1 MTSTL
6 FHSSYT
12 GINNNVERTYP
23 RRLTEENNVDL
34 IDNVPFNLTSSSR
47 RPNEDIL
54 QEHYGISQS
63 TPKYKQ
69 YAVKHVREASYVNFP
84 SHVTQTPNEL
94 AEAGFFYSGKEDV
107 VFCYHCGQGL
117 KSWDP
122 DDNVWVEHARW
133 APHCVHVLNC
143 KGREF
148 VMSVQEEKED
158 TKQDESHAENSSSS
172 NSNNFGL
179 KQSKTKSHKK
189 NDLNSLLQTIAA
201 ESLILNGYS
210 KELVGKSIRIFLV
223 KEGRENFNSTDLMK
237 ILLQLEDG
245 EIQFE
250 DFVTETETLDKDP
263 DEKLTG
269 DQQVEAKSLIEENR
283 QLKEQTLCKICL
295 DESVSMVFL
304 PCGHLCCCSQCAPA
318 LRKCPICRVFIRGTV
333 KTYLN

>member
-12 GINNNVERTYP
+12 
-23 RRLTEENNVDL
+23 
-34 IDNVPFNLTSSSR
+34 
-47 RPNEDIL
+47 
-54 QEHYGISQS
+54 
-63 TPKYKQ
+63 
-69 YAVKHVREASYVNFP
+69 
-84 SHVTQTPNEL
+84 
-94 AEAGFFYSGKEDV
+94 GKEDV

-133 APHCVHVLNC
+133 APHY
-143 KGREF
+143 
-148 VMSVQEEKED
+148 
-158 TKQDESHAENSSSS
+158 
-172 NSNNFGL
+172 
-179 KQSKTKSHKK
+179 
-189 NDLNSLLQTIAA
+189 LNSLLQTIAA

-237 ILLQLEDG
+237 ILLQLED
-245 EIQFE
+245 
-250 DFVTETETLDKDP
+250 
-263 DEKLTG
+263 

-318 LRKCPICRVFIRGTV
+318 LRKCPICRVFVRGTV

>member
-12 GINNNVERTYP
+12 
-23 RRLTEENNVDL
+23 
-34 IDNVPFNLTSSSR
+34 
-47 RPNEDIL
+47 
-54 QEHYGISQS
+54 
-63 TPKYKQ
+63 
-69 YAVKHVREASYVNFP
+69 
-84 SHVTQTPNEL
+84 
-94 AEAGFFYSGKEDV
+94 GKEDV

-133 APHCVHVLNC
+133 APHY
-143 KGREF
+143 
-148 VMSVQEEKED
+148 
-158 TKQDESHAENSSSS
+158 
-172 NSNNFGL
+172 
-179 KQSKTKSHKK
+179 
-189 NDLNSLLQTIAA
+189 LNSLLQTIAA

-223 KEGRENFNSTDLMK
+223 KE
-237 ILLQLEDG
+237 
-245 EIQFE
+245 
-250 DFVTETETLDKDP
+250 
-263 DEKLTG
+263 